1 MNVKKLAGERAAEY
15 VKDGMTVGLG
25 TGSTAYWAI
34 VRIGERVREGLEI
47 KAIATSGQSEQLAL
61 ELGIPL
67 TTFAETDVLDLTIDG
82 ADEVDDDGQLIKG
95 GGGALL
101 REKIVAAIS
110 RQLIIIVDE
119 TKRVRRLGAF
129 PLPVEVLPFGVEA
142 TINHLKKLG
151 ADPVIRMA
159 EGKPYVTDNGHWIA
173 DCRFGEIRNPR
184 ELQVALNQIPGVVE
198 NGLFVDMANKVIIGH
213 GDGRVRE
220 WDVNVG

>member
-142 TINHLKKLG
+142 TINHLKKLD

>member
-1 MNVKKLAGERAAEY
+1 MNVKKLVGERAAEY